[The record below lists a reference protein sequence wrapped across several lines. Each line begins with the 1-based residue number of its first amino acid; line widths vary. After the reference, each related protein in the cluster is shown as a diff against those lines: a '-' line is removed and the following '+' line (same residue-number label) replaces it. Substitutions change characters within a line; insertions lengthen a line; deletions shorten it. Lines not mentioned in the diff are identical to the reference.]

1 VATPL
6 SCPHCSAT
14 FTLADWSRRA
24 ACPVCGRRVTFF
36 EASGQV
42 DPDAAALDGAT
53 GAGRAGDAA
62 AAPDPAAPAP
72 AVPASPGGHARR
84 PRTFMGKPLAWTR
97 GWTVVVAIWV
107 VVAVLLFSARA
118 GMGDVETF
126 RPEDEAALDAV
137 PAAVMPGGE
146 TSYGD
151 ALATMDERL
160 RWEAGQRTTVA
171 ETWYILPRP
180 WEDRVYIILEV
191 DRGEHGSFMLGWWVE
206 DGTVTADP
214 ETLAFLE
221 AVVEPGAAARSLE
234 YPFDPAFLSES
245 VSGRAGPGPPGS

>member
-1 VATPL
+1 
-6 SCPHCSAT
+6 
-14 FTLADWSRRA
+14 
-24 ACPVCGRRVTFF
+24 VTFF
-36 EASGQV
+36 EASGQA
-42 DPDAAALDGAT
+42 DPDARPLEGARE
-53 GAGRAGDAA
+53 AGLAGEAS
-62 AAPDPAAPAP
+62 AAPDAAAPAP
-72 AVPASPGGHARR
+72 AAPASPGGHARR
-84 PRTFMGKPLAWTR
+84 PRTFMGKPVAWTR
-97 GWTVVVAIWV
+97 SWTIVVAIWV

-137 PAAVMPGGE
+137 PVALMPDGE
-146 TSYGD
+146 TKYGD
-151 ALATMDERL
+151 ALAAMHERL
-160 RWEAGQRTTVA
+160 RWEAGQQAAVA

-221 AVVEPGAAARSLE
+221 AVVEPGAAARPLE
-234 YPFDPAFLSES
+234 YPFDPAFLSDL
-245 VSGRAGPGPPGS
+245 VAGRAGPGPPGG